1 VSRARTKR
9 DGWALLTIL
18 LACAIF
24 MIMMANVAPDAAFE
38 ARRGHEQ
45 DLMFR
50 GKDYMRAIGLYY
62 RKFKKYPTRLEDLEN
77 TNQIRFLRRR
87 WPDPMT
93 KSDEWRL
100 LHVNAAGLVVDSAM
114 ATTGST
120 TQPGQAGQ
128 QQQPNIGLTP
138 SASSSSSTSS
148 LLSPSTGSATSIGTS
163 IASTTGGTTMGFSG
177 QPTVVGAFLA
187 GVASK
192 SEKPS
197 IMTYNTRQK
206 YNEWEF
212 VYDPR
217 KDPTMTQ
224 QGVAGQA
231 ARPGQTPTGPGGLP
245 GATTPGFGTT
255 PGSSTPGGLN
265 PPGSGTIGVPVTPIK
280 P

>member
-1 VSRARTKR
+1 MSRGRNKQG
-9 DGWALLTIL
+9 GWALLTIL

-24 MIMMANVAPDAAFE
+24 MIMMANITPDAAFE

-62 RKFKKYPTRLEDLEN
+62 RKFKKYPSRLEDLEN
-77 TNQIRFLRRR
+77 TNQIRFLRKR

-93 KSDEWRL
+93 RSDEWRL
-100 LHVNAAGLVVDSAM
+100 LHVNGAGLVVDSAM

-120 TQPGQAGQ
+120 TQPGG

-138 SASSSSSTSS
+138 SSSTSSSSTSS
-148 LLSPSTGSATSIGTS
+148 AAAPTTGSATSIGTS
-163 IASTTGGTTMGFSG
+163 IASTTGGSSFGFSG
-177 QPTVVGAFLA
+177 QPTMIGAFLA

-192 SEKPS
+192 SEKAS

-217 KDPTMTQ
+217 KDPTMAR
-224 QGVAGQA
+224 QGVAGQI
-231 ARPGQTPTGPGGLP
+231 PTQGQTGNLPGSLGNTGTGGLGNTGTGGLGNTGTGGLGSGQVGSTGPP
-245 GATTPGFGTT
+245 HP
-255 PGSSTPGGLN
+255 
-265 PPGSGTIGVPVTPIK
+265 
-280 P
+280 

>member
-1 VSRARTKR
+1 MPWLRSNPARSKEG
-9 DGWALLTIL
+9 GWALLTIL

-24 MIMMANVAPDAAFE
+24 MIMLANVVPDAAFE
-38 ARRGHEQ
+38 ARRGREQ

-100 LHVNAAGLVVDSAM
+100 LHVNGAGLVVDSVL

-128 QQQPNIGLTP
+128 QQPNIGLTP
-138 SASSSSSTSS
+138 SASSTSSSTSS
-148 LLSPSTGSATSIGTS
+148 PASPSTGTATSIGTS
-163 IASTTGGTTMGFSG
+163 IASTTGSTTSGFSG

-217 KDPTMTQ
+217 KDPMMAQ
-224 QGVAGQA
+224 QGLAGQPARTGPVAG
-231 ARPGQTPTGPGGLP
+231 PGGTSPGGPGGL
-245 GATTPGFGTT
+245 TP
-255 PGSSTPGGLN
+255 PN
-265 PPGSGTIGVPVTPIK
+265 PPGSGTIGVPVVTPTR